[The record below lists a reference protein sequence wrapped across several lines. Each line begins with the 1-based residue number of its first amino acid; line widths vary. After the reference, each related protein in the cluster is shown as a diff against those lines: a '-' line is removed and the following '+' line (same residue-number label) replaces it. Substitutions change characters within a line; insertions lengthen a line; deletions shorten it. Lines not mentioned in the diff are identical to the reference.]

1 MTEIQGSMT
10 VETPLKV
17 VIIGAGS
24 LEFSSRLTA
33 DLLSYPAL
41 RRTHFALVDTQA
53 ERLDFA
59 GKIVSQI
66 FRHGNYGEATYS
78 LHQDRK
84 EALSSADVVISSI
97 LVGGYNAIKDE
108 IDIPKNYGVCQAI
121 GDTLTPGGIMR
132 CLRTLPEQVSIAQ
145 DILSLCPNA
154 YLLNYT
160 NPMAMLCWGMF
171 RGAPGIKLVGL
182 CHSVQGTTEEWASRL
197 GISIEETT
205 FRCAGINHQ
214 AWITEFS
221 HNQQDQLPKIRQ
233 LAEDPALW
241 KSDTSRMEYIK
252 HFGYPVT
259 EASGHNSEY
268 SPWFRKQPETVA
280 RYCPG
285 GGWNGAPG
293 FIKTLYNR
301 PDWRETMAKMAEWET
316 PVDLSRSKEYGS
328 QIVHALVTGQEE
340 VIFGNVMNNQLISN
354 LPEESCVEVA
364 CAIGSEGINP
374 LAYGELPEHL
384 AAINRNQINVQK
396 LAVLAAEAVD
406 PELVF
411 QAMAMDPLTAAVLTL
426 DEIRQLSAEL
436 LTAHQPYLPE
446 EWREKAPLDKP
457 VLYNLG

>member
-1 MTEIQGSMT
+1 MTA
-10 VETPLKV
+10 VNKV
-17 VIIGAGS
+17 NPIP
-24 LEFSSRLTA
+24 R
-33 DLLSYPAL
+33 
-41 RRTHFALVDTQA
+41 
-53 ERLDFA
+53 
-59 GKIVSQI
+59 
-66 FRHGNYGEATYS
+66 
-78 LHQDRK
+78 
-84 EALSSADVVISSI
+84 SSAFDF
-97 LVGGYNAIKDE
+97 E
-108 IDIPKNYGVCQAI
+108 IPAKYGLQQTIA
-121 GDTLTPGGIMR
+121 DTLGIGGIMR
-132 CLRTLPEQVSIAQ
+132 GLRTAPILIEIAQ
-145 DILSLCPNA
+145 DMMELCPQA
-154 YLLNYT
+154 VMLQYA
-160 NPMAMLCWGMF
+160 NPMAINCLALSHF
-171 RGAPGIKLVGL
+171 VPNLRYVGL

-214 AWITEFS
+214 AWITAFS
-221 HNQQDQLPKIRQ
+221 HNQQDQLPKIRE
-233 LAEDPALW
+233 LAEDPELW

-340 VIFGNVMNNQLISN
+340 VIFGNVMNDQLISN

-364 CAIGSEGINP
+364 CAIGSDGIKP

-446 EWREKAPLDKP
+446 EWKEKAPLDKP
-457 VLYNLG
+457 VLYDLG